1 MAKLHPLFYIF
12 NRNGEE
18 IHIFCRMLGL
28 KAPLQI
34 MEDAL

>member
-1 MAKLHPLFYIF
+1 MAKLHPLFYFF

-18 IHIFCRMLGL
+18 IYIFCRMLGF
-28 KAPLQI
+28 KPLLQF